1 MKKKTLNTLKGGT
14 MKTKITLIV
23 AVVLLAG
30 CATGP
35 KMYVIREAVDAGR
48 IQEMD
53 KETIFQ
59 YSVGFGIPS
68 GISGTHPGPYR
79 SLDDVNVK
87 AVTGKYMGK
96 NATFFLG
103 KSRETDQWEVFSVMV
118 EEDGKWRA
126 IPLRSN

>member
-1 MKKKTLNTLKGGT
+1 
-14 MKTKITLIV
+14 MKTTIMLIV
-23 AVVLLAG
+23 AATLLAG
-30 CATGP
+30 CSPTL
-35 KMYVIREAVDAGR
+35 KMNVIREAVDAGR

-59 YSVGFGIPS
+59 YSVGVGIPS
-68 GISGTHPGPYR
+68 GMSGTHPGPYR

-103 KSRETDQWEVFSVMV
+103 KSRETDEWEVFSVMV